1 MCSIEYAHR
10 VHQLLDGDRGMV
22 AVTEFEQVSNNFR
35 RPPLQTID
43 VDAGLEEKFR
53 PCFRLLPKK
62 GQLVVRTP

>member
-1 MCSIEYAHR
+1 
-10 VHQLLDGDRGMV
+10 MV